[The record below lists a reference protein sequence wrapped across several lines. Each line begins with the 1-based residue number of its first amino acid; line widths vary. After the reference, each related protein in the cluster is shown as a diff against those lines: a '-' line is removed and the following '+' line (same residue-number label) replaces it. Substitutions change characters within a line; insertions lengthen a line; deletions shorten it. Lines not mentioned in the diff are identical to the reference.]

1 MQITQKL
8 AKKAK
13 DNWNEE
19 GVTIAFL
26 GDSVTQGCFELYN
39 TATGI
44 DVCFDKS
51 STYHS
56 YVARILDIL
65 YPTVPVNIIN
75 AGVCGGKA
83 EHGLER
89 LERDVLSHNPDLTVV
104 CFGLNDNKRREDGL
118 ELYKESLE
126 QIFIKLEEA
135 QSEIIFMTPNIMAT
149 KVSHNLIG
157 DELREMAET
166 ICKYQNEGSLDMYLD
181 EARKICAGR
190 GIPVCDC
197 YEKWKLLMQNGVD
210 VTELLSNKIN
220 HPTREMNWLFAV
232 SLVETMMSVR

>member
-1 MQITQKL
+1 MKITQKL
-8 AKKAK
+8 TKKAK
-13 DNWNEE
+13 DNWNEQ

-44 DVCFDKS
+44 DVVFDKK

-89 LERDVLSHNPDLTVV
+89 LERDVISHKPDLTVV
-104 CFGLNDNKRREDGL
+104 CFGLNDNKRREEGL

-126 QIFIKLEEA
+126 QIFVKLEEA

-149 KVSHNLIG
+149 KVSSNLIG
-157 DELREMAET
+157 TELREMAEL
-166 ICKYQNEGSLDMYLD
+166 ICKCQNEGWLEKYLD
-181 EARKICAGR
+181 AAKEICSRR

-197 YEKWKLLMQNGVD
+197 YAKWKLLMENGVD

-232 SLVETMMSVR
+232 SLVELMMGM

>member
-26 GDSVTQGCFELYN
+26 GDSVTQGCFELYRV
-39 TATGI
+39 ASGI
-44 DVCFDKS
+44 DVRFDKS

-75 AGVCGGKA
+75 AGISGGKA
-83 EHGLER
+83 EHGLAR
-89 LERDVLSHNPDLTVV
+89 LERDVLSHRPDLTVV
-104 CFGLNDNKRREDGL
+104 CFGLNDNKRGEEGL
-118 ELYKESLE
+118 ELYKESME
-126 QIFIKLEEA
+126 QIFIQLEEA
-135 QSEIIFMTPNIMAT
+135 QSEIIFMTPNMMAT
-149 KVSHNLIG
+149 KVSNALI
-157 DELREMAET
+157 DNELREMAEV
-166 ICKYQNEGSLDMYLD
+166 ICKCQNDGWLEKYLD
-181 EARKICAGR
+181 VARDICSKR

-197 YEKWKLLMQNGVD
+197 YEKWKLLMHNGVD
-210 VTELLSNKIN
+210 VTELLSNKMN

-232 SLVETMMSVR
+232 SLVETMMGE

>member
-8 AKKAK
+8 AKKAR

-26 GDSVTQGCFELYN
+26 GDSVTQGCFELYHV
-39 TATGI
+39 ASGI
-44 DVCFDKS
+44 DVRFDKS

-65 YPTVPVNIIN
+65 YPTVPINIIN
-75 AGVCGGKA
+75 AGVSGGKA

-89 LERDVLSHNPDLTVV
+89 LERDVLSHRPDLTVV
-104 CFGLNDNKRREDGL
+104 CFGLNDNKRGKEGL
-118 ELYKESLE
+118 ELYKESME
-126 QIFIKLEEA
+126 QIFIQLEEA
-135 QSEIIFMTPNIMAT
+135 QSEIIFMTPNMMAT
-149 KVSHNLIG
+149 KVSNSLIS
-157 DELREMAET
+157 DELRDMSAI
-166 ICKYQNEGSLDMYLD
+166 ICKCQNEGFLDMYLD
-181 EARKICAGR
+181 AAKDICKRR

-197 YEKWKLLMQNGVD
+197 YEKWKLLMHNGVD
-210 VTELLSNKIN
+210 VTELLSNKMN

-232 SLVETMMSVR
+232 SLVETMMEE